1 MRRCHIENRLGE
13 TGNFLPKKETHYAD
27 RDFRPFLRLRAK
39 TLLPPTEDILERKP
53 CLFFIFLLL
62 GWYVR
67 FIISPKLAGESTKK
81 S

>member
-13 TGNFLPKKETHYAD
+13 IDSCPPNGINKKRINSFIYFAQKKETHYAE
-27 RDFRPFLRLRAK
+27 RDFRPFLRLRAR

-62 GWYVR
+62 G
-67 FIISPKLAGESTKK
+67 
-81 S
+81 